1 MKAFCLRVAAVTFLM
16 VVVSACFIGNVRAD
30 EAALKAAET
39 AAAAGDYA
47 TAVTKMRE
55 YIASNPGDSDVYAA
69 LQSWED
75 KVVLRTLAQ
84 GGESEQL
91 MKWLLD
97 RARPVAE
104 RATMSDDEI
113 ASTARAAVES
123 SDISDRRRAAA
134 RLRVAGDL
142 AVPHLYKYLGE
153 EDDGKLVAAMLALRG
168 LGSAAVAPLAEVA
181 THSESASERG
191 YAAAVLGEI
200 GDPSGGAAV
209 LSLSGD
215 EDPAVQSRAARAAE
229 KLGASGAA
237 ADAYVA
243 LGNRYYNK
251 DLGLRRDFTTSRNM
265 WRWMDGSL
273 ARMTVPFYLYGYQM
287 AEECAADA
295 LESDSGSSAAGALL
309 VRSILAQ
316 KIEADLRGDD
326 APASLKG
333 SFALAQSLGFAAA
346 SDALRAS
353 LDGKDWD
360 VASECCALCTATYG
374 SENLA
379 GHPLGDALVAPNKHL
394 RYSAAIAALHMSPKS
409 ALPNSDKVAALAAQ
423 AASESAIRQVLVIDN
438 NPETQGQLR
447 VALEHGGYMSS
458 AEELGTEGVARAKGS
473 PTMDVIIV
481 RSDLGDQANTIPA
494 NRHLS
499 SLMVIDELIRDPR
512 TTDMSIVVLLQ
523 ATPEQQ
529 VGPIENFLKDK
540 YGDKVKGFI
549 KVPLVEADALS
560 VIAAAAEAKDL
571 NPDRERANALAARAA
586 GAFAAMDFSCRTFM
600 LDVAVEPLSTAAT
613 EGPTPEIR
621 LNAVKALGNIRTGG
635 ADALVQALTDGEGD
649 DLKQAAAT
657 ALGSVLSATDGTPE
671 QIEALMSAADGEGD
685 VATAALTALGQVRNL
700 TAEQRLQIFA
710 KHRLQVASGN

>member
-16 VVVSACFIGNVRAD
+16 VVVSACFIGNVHAD

-75 KVVLRTLAQ
+75 KVILRTLAQ

-97 RARPVAE
+97 RARPVSE
-104 RATMSDDEI
+104 RSSMSDDEV
-113 ASTARAAVES
+113 ASVARAAVES
-123 SDISDRRRAAA
+123 GDISDRRRAAA
-134 RLRVAGDL
+134 RLRVAGDE

-153 EDDGKLVAAMLALRG
+153 ESADTVVAAMLALKG
-168 LGSAAVAPLAEVA
+168 LGSAAVAPLAEVLQSDNA
-181 THSESASERG
+181 GIRG

-200 GDPSGGAAV
+200 GDPAGGAAV
-209 LSLSGD
+209 LSLMNDS
-215 EDPAVQSRAARAAE
+215 DPGVQSKAARAAE
-229 KLGASGAA
+229 KLGASGGA
-237 ADAYVA
+237 ADAYVG
-243 LGNRYYNK
+243 LGNRYYDK
-251 DLGLRRDFTTSRNM
+251 DLGLRRDFKTSRNL
-265 WRWMDGSL
+265 WRWKDGSL
-273 ARMTVPFYLYGYQM
+273 AKMTVPFYLYGYQM
-287 AEECAADA
+287 AEECASDA
-295 LESDSGSSAAGALL
+295 LSTDNGNASAGALL

-333 SFALAQSLGFAAA
+333 SFALAQSLGFQAA

-353 LDGKDWD
+353 LAGKDWD

-374 SENLA
+374 SESLS

-423 AASESAIRQVLVIDN
+423 AASESAVRQVLVIDN

-494 NRHLS
+494 HRHLS

-512 TTDMSIVVLLQ
+512 TTDMSIVILLQ
-523 ATPEQQ
+523 STPEQQ

-540 YGDKVKGFI
+540 YGDKLKGFI

-600 LDVAVEPLSTAAT
+600 LDVAVDPLSTAAT
-613 EGPTPEIR
+613 EGPTAEIR
-621 LNAVKALGNIRTGG
+621 LNAVNALGNIRTGG
-635 ADALVQALTDGEGD
+635 ADALVKVLAEGEGD
-649 DLKQAAAT
+649 DLKKAAAT
-657 ALGSVLSATDGTPE
+657 ALGSVLSAMDGTPE
-671 QIEALMSAADGEGD
+671 QIDALIAAAGGEGD

-700 TAEQRLQIFA
+700 TAEQRLKIFNT
-710 KHRLQVASGN
+710 HRLQVASGN